1 MTDRRLVIHGHF
13 YQPPRENPWTETV
26 PVEPSASPAHDWN
39 ERVTDESYRPNAFAR
54 ILDDHG
60 ALVALVDNYRL
71 MSFNVGPTLMS
82 WLDDHRPD
90 VYGAI
95 VRAGRDGRGAIAQAY
110 SHPILPL
117 AARRDITTQVR
128 WGLADFA
135 FRFGRPAEGMWL
147 PETGVNDEVLS
158 VLAEEGVGFTIL
170 APSQAVR
177 VRLRDAGDDEWVSV
191 DDGSIDTRR
200 TYQWCHPSGDGRGVT
215 IVFYDGGLSHD
226 VAFGLGSL
234 SSAALVDRAEHLLA
248 DSGDRGV
255 VCIATDGETF
265 GHHHRWGERAVA
277 YALAVEAPRRG
288 LPTGGLAELALGRAP
303 EWEVQVRESAWSCAH
318 GVGRWKEDCGCHTG
332 GGPGWHQAW
341 RAPLRAAFDRIRDHG
356 VEVFERRGAAV
367 LHDPWA
373 ARDAYVDV
381 ILGAT
386 SIEDFAARWVRSESP
401 DAIVEALTLLEAQR
415 HAMLM
420 YTSCGWFFSDVA
432 GLETVQ
438 VMRYAA
444 RAIDLLGELGEAL
457 DVEEVLAILDGA
469 ASNDPSE
476 GTGRDVWKRH
486 VDPTRVDAGRVVAHL
501 AMIDLL
507 ERREPPASLGGYEVI
522 VQRHDHDDRGSVE
535 MCSGRVELRHRR
547 TRRRHEHAYAALR
560 LGALEIAGATRPVSD
575 AHEADDVLSEFGRA
589 FRDGERVSGLVR
601 RMVDDIAPASRGGV
615 EFGLDSALPDAAEQV
630 LRSTA
635 QGLADRFDVEFE
647 HLVSDAT
654 DTFEALAVAGYPLPP
669 ELKLP
674 VEMAIARRLEADLVD
689 LARGYSP
696 LTYHSA
702 RELAEQAKRQGL
714 TLLTPAVTAAL
725 HDATVSAVATAI
737 AERHLTVVEAAITTV
752 RLALLLDPR
761 FDLSRAQDDVYF
773 ALVGGTDDT
782 KAVLR
787 PLGIVLGLAVDA
799 LGIPDVAQ

>member
-1 MTDRRLVIHGHF
+1 M
-13 YQPPRENPWTETV
+13 
-26 PVEPSASPAHDWN
+26 
-39 ERVTDESYRPNAFAR
+39 
-54 ILDDHG
+54 
-60 ALVALVDNYRL
+60 
-71 MSFNVGPTLMS
+71 
-82 WLDDHRPD
+82 
-90 VYGAI
+90 
-95 VRAGRDGRGAIAQAY
+95 
-110 SHPILPL
+110 
-117 AARRDITTQVR
+117 
-128 WGLADFA
+128 
-135 FRFGRPAEGMWL
+135 
-147 PETGVNDEVLS
+147 
-158 VLAEEGVGFTIL
+158 
-170 APSQAVR
+170 
-177 VRLRDAGDDEWVSV
+177 
-191 DDGSIDTRR
+191 
-200 TYQWCHPSGDGRGVT
+200 
-215 IVFYDGGLSHD
+215 
-226 VAFGLGSL
+226 
-234 SSAALVDRAEHLLA
+234 
-248 DSGDRGV
+248 
-255 VCIATDGETF
+255 
-265 GHHHRWGERAVA
+265 
-277 YALAVEAPRRG
+277 
-288 LPTGGLAELALGRAP
+288 
-303 EWEVQVRESAWSCAH
+303 
-318 GVGRWKEDCGCHTG
+318 
-332 GGPGWHQAW
+332 
-341 RAPLRAAFDRIRDHG
+341 
-356 VEVFERRGAAV
+356 
-367 LHDPWA
+367 HDPWA

-401 DAIVEALTLLEAQR
+401 DAIVDALTLLEAQR

-444 RAIDLLGELGEAL
+444 RTIDLLGELGEAL

-469 ASNDPSE
+469 VSNDPSE
-476 GTGRDVWKRH
+476 GTGRDVWKRR

-575 AHEADDVLSEFGRA
+575 AHEADDLLSEFGRA

-674 VEMAIARRLEADLVD
+674 VEMATARRLEADLVA
-689 LARGYSP
+689 LARDYSP

-714 TLLTPAVTAAL
+714 SLLTPAVTAAL
-725 HDATVSAVATAI
+725 HDATLSAVATAI
-737 AERHLTVVEAAITTV
+737 AERHLTVVEAAIATV